1 MLRTRTTRRRF
12 LGGLAAGASAAM
24 LHGGCTRPAAD
35 TGSPLGPGERRP
47 NILLIFVDDLGY
59 GELGC
64 QGNPQIPTP
73 HIDAI
78 AERGIRFTSGYVSAP
93 YCSPSRAG
101 LLTGRYQ
108 TRFGHERNFVGK
120 DNLDPD
126 IGLPTGERTLA
137 DALRDAGYATGLVG
151 KWHLG
156 GTPDYHPQ
164 ARGFDGFFGFLH
176 EGHFYVP
183 PAQEGVVSHLR
194 EKEPPYDANNPILR
208 GREEVREDEYL
219 TDALTREALGFI
231 DRHKDEPFFLY
242 LSYNAIHSPMQA
254 KVDDVK
260 RFAHIEDEHRRVF
273 AGMLAALD
281 RGVGAVMDRL
291 RALGL
296 ARDTLVFFIS
306 DNGGPTAELT
316 SSNAPLRGGKGRLWE
331 GGIRIPFLIQWT
343 GRLPAGVTDDRPV
356 IALDVYPTALAAA
369 GAAPESGR
377 TMDGVNLLPYLSGDL
392 DDPPHEDL
400 FWRYRD
406 RIALR
411 RGKWKLIRQD
421 GPMRLFDLS
430 RDIGETND
438 LMDEQPEVARAMRER
453 LDAINAEMVRPL
465 WR

>member
-1 MLRTRTTRRRF
+1 MPENPTTRRRF
-12 LGGLAAGASAAM
+12 LGGLAAGASAA
-24 LHGGCTRPAAD
+24 LLPGGCTRPGAD
-35 TGSPLGPGERRP
+35 TASPLAPGERRP
-47 NILLIFVDDLGY
+47 NVLLIFVDDLGY

-108 TRFGHERNFVGK
+108 TRFGHERNFIGK

-156 GTPDYHPQ
+156 GTPEYHPQ
-164 ARGFDGFFGFLH
+164 ARGFDEFFGFLH

-183 PAQEGVVSHLR
+183 PPYDGVVSHLR

-208 GREEVREDEYL
+208 GRKEVREDEYL
-219 TDALTREALGFI
+219 TDALTREALAFI
-231 DRHKDEPFFLY
+231 DRHRDEPFFLY

-291 RALGL
+291 RDLGL

-306 DNGGPTAELT
+306 DNGGPPAELT

-331 GGIRIPFLIQWT
+331 GGIRTPFIVQWT

-369 GAAPESGR
+369 GMAPEPGR
-377 TMDGVNLLPYLSGDL
+377 TMDGVNLLPYLAGDR
-392 DDPPHEDL
+392 DGPPHEEL

-453 LDAINAEMVRPL
+453 LDAINAEMVAPL